1 MKRPTELTREIREVV
16 AAALEEDVGAGDITS
31 EALVPADVRGRAS
44 IVQKQPGVLFGL
56 ELTREA
62 LLECGAET
70 FDSLVV
76 EGRWREE
83 VPAVVARASGPGR
96 ALLAGERVALNLLG
110 RLSGVATLTSRYV
123 RAVEGTGARILDTR
137 KTTPGLRGLE
147 KAAVVAGG
155 GHNHRFGLHDA
166 ILVKENHIA
175 LAGGV
180 ADAVARARGEQPGM
194 EIEIECGTLD
204 EVREA
209 VGAEAETLLLDNMS
223 PAELAEAVTTAREL
237 AGPLR
242 RVRLEASGGISLENV
257 AKVAVTGVDE
267 ISVGALTH
275 SAPALDVS
283 MDIELA

>member
-31 EALVPADVRGRAS
+31 EAIVPADVRGRAS
-44 IVQKQPGVLFGL
+44 IVQKSPGVVFGL
-56 ELTREA
+56 ELAREA
-62 LLECGAET
+62 LLECGAEN
-70 FDSLVV
+70 FDPLVV
-76 EGRWREE
+76 EGQWREE
-83 VPAVVARASGPGR
+83 VPALVARAAGPGR

-110 RLSGVATLTSRYV
+110 RLSGVATLTARYV
-123 RAVEGTGARILDTR
+123 RAVDGRARILDTR

-147 KAAVVAGG
+147 KAAVAAGG
-155 GHNHRFGLHDA
+155 GHNHRFGLYDA
-166 ILVKENHIA
+166 ILIKENHIA

-180 ADAVARARGEQPGM
+180 GEAITRARREQPGM

-209 VGAEAETLLLDNMS
+209 VAAEAETLLLDNMS
-223 PAELAEAVTTAREL
+223 PPELAEAVSAAREL

-242 RVRLEASGGISLENV
+242 RVRLEASGGVSLETV
-257 AKVAVTGVDE
+257 AEIAATGVDE

-283 MDIELA
+283 MEIELA

>member
-16 AAALEEDVGAGDITS
+16 AAALEEDVGGGDITS
-31 EALVPADVRGRAS
+31 EALVPANVRGRAS
-44 IVQKQPGVLFGL
+44 IVQKAPGVVFGL
-56 ELTREA
+56 EIAREA
-62 LLECGAET
+62 LMESGAEG
-70 FDSLVV
+70 FDGLVV
-76 EGRWREE
+76 EGRWRDEL
-83 VPAVVARASGPGR
+83 PATVARAAGPGR

-110 RLSGVATLTSRYV
+110 RLSGVATLTARYV

-155 GHNHRFGLHDA
+155 GHNHRFGLYDA
-166 ILVKENHIA
+166 ILIKENHIA

-180 ADAVARARGEQPGM
+180 GEAIARARREQPGM
-194 EIEIECGTLD
+194 EVEIECGTLD

-209 VGAEAETLLLDNMS
+209 VAAEAETLLLDNMA
-223 PAELAEAVTTAREL
+223 PPELAEAVTAAREL
-237 AGPLR
+237 AGPRR
-242 RVRLEASGGISLENV
+242 RVRLEASGGVSLENAAEV
-257 AKVAVTGVDE
+257 AATGVDE

-283 MDIELA
+283 MEIELA